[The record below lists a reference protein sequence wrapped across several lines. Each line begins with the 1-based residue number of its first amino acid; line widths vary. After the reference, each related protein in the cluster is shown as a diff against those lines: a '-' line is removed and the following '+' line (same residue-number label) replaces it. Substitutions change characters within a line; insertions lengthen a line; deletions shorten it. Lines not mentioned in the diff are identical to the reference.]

1 MTPRRTKDFTLASR
15 LWPSLM
21 ALPYVLAHCHK
32 ERRTPDRGGRA
43 HTVSLRTAPAMRG
56 GRAQPAGNAHGGG
69 GGGPRILRTRGRPSQ
84 PAGLEGAGRAWLLQ
98 AAGPRVSPSSPPVL
112 SREMLLLALGG
123 PRAAGLRLGGQRT
136 ASWARAALRGPGA
149 AVTRAASRSSSAGPR
164 GAAPLL
170 RRPVPA
176 QIPVC
181 WERCVRCLHTQL
193 EKSEDGRLIYT
204 GNLARTVFGVKCFSY
219 STSLISLAFLPYIFA
234 QNNIIFG
241 SLPLQILFYGIIGS
255 FTVITPVLLHFIT
268 KGYVVRLYH
277 EATTDTYKA
286 ITYNV
291 VLSETSTVFHQN
303 DVKIPD
309 STHVFTTFYAKTKS
323 LLVNP
328 VLFANPEDY
337 NHLMGYDKPFTFDM
351 EEAGEKKQLQDE
363 K

>member
-1 MTPRRTKDFTLASR
+1 MAICWSRQRGSGRSQPTRNARAWAGCRRAVHSAHAQAAS
-15 LWPSLM
+15 
-21 ALPYVLAHCHK
+21 A
-32 ERRTPDRGGRA
+32 TRG
-43 HTVSLRTAPAMRG
+43 
-56 GRAQPAGNAHGGG
+56 PAGGG
-69 GGGPRILRTRGRPSQ
+69 
-84 PAGLEGAGRAWLLQ
+84 E
-98 AAGPRVSPSSPPVL
+98 
-112 SREMLLLALGG
+112 
-123 PRAAGLRLGGQRT
+123 RAARLC
-136 ASWARAALRGPGA
+136 RGP
-149 AVTRAASRSSSAGPR
+149 
-164 GAAPLL
+164 
-170 RRPVPA
+170 
-176 QIPVC
+176 IPVC

-255 FTVITPVLLHFIT
+255 FTVITPALLHFLT
-268 KGYVVRLYH
+268 KGYVIRLYH

-291 VLSETSTVFHQN
+291 VLLETSTVFHQN
-303 DVKIPD
+303 DVKIPN

-328 VLFANPEDY
+328 ALFPNPEDY
-337 NHLMGYDKPFTFDM
+337 NHLMGYDKPFTFDV
-351 EEAGEKKQLQDE
+351 EEASEKKQLKEE

>member
-1 MTPRRTKDFTLASR
+1 
-15 LWPSLM
+15 M
-21 ALPYVLAHCHK
+21 ALPSVLAHCHADRQTSGRASRGQGVCGFRDQGAGVPSS
-32 ERRTPDRGGRA
+32 ELRPLGTRTWRGRLQAGHLFRARAATNRARRASRGRGVRGLVQAGVLPRCPPPCLTRGMLRLAAGGR
-43 HTVSLRTAPAMRG
+43 
-56 GRAQPAGNAHGGG
+56 
-69 GGGPRILRTRGRPSQ
+69 
-84 PAGLEGAGRAWLLQ
+84 W
-98 AAGPRVSPSSPPVL
+98 
-112 SREMLLLALGG
+112 
-123 PRAAGLRLGGQRT
+123 AAGLRLGGKR
-136 ASWARAALRGPGA
+136 AVPWAVTALRGPRA
-149 AVTRAASRSSSAGPR
+149 AVSPATFCSGSSGPVGGGSAGLR

-170 RRPVPA
+170 PRLVRT

-181 WERCVRCLHTQL
+181 WEGCVRCLRTQV

-241 SLPLQILFYGIIGS
+241 SLPLQILFYGVIGS
-255 FTVITPVLLHFIT
+255 FTLITPALLHFIT
-268 KGYVVRLYH
+268 KGYVIRLYH

-303 DVKIPD
+303 DVKIPN

-328 VLFANPEDY
+328 GLFPNPEDY
-337 NHLMGYDKPFTFDM
+337 DHLMGYDKPFTFEM
-351 EEAGEKKQLQDE
+351 EETSDKKQVKDE

>member
-1 MTPRRTKDFTLASR
+1 MKDFNPGFQALSSAHGS
-15 LWPSLM
+15 PSPLSFHILLKSAKVWESKAAPRM
-21 ALPYVLAHCHK
+21 VVGRSLQ
-32 ERRTPDRGGRA
+32 PDSGGRRSELSPQGTRVA
-43 HTVSLRTAPAMRG
+43 KRRST
-56 GRAQPAGNAHGGG
+56 
-69 GGGPRILRTRGRPSQ
+69 GPRPRE
-84 PAGLEGAGRAWLLQ
+84 PARDPGVYSTHESRNIRWKVVIFWA
-98 AAGPRVSPSSPPVL
+98 VL
-112 SREMLLLALGG
+112 SNL
-123 PRAAGLRLGGQRT
+123 
-136 ASWARAALRGPGA
+136 
-149 AVTRAASRSSSAGPR
+149 
-164 GAAPLL
+164 
-170 RRPVPA
+170 
-176 QIPVC
+176 QIPLC
-181 WERCVRCLHTQL
+181 WERCVQCLHTQL

-219 STSLISLAFLPYIFA
+219 STSVISLAFLPYIFA

-255 FTVITPVLLHFIT
+255 FTVITPALLHFVT
-268 KGYVVRLYH
+268 KGYVIRLYH

-328 VLFANPEDY
+328 VLFPNPEDY
-337 NHLMGYDKPFTFDM
+337 NHLMGYDKPFTFEM
-351 EEAGEKKQLQDE
+351 EEDSEKKQVKDE

>member
-1 MTPRRTKDFTLASR
+1 
-15 LWPSLM
+15 
-21 ALPYVLAHCHK
+21 
-32 ERRTPDRGGRA
+32 
-43 HTVSLRTAPAMRG
+43 
-56 GRAQPAGNAHGGG
+56 
-69 GGGPRILRTRGRPSQ
+69 
-84 PAGLEGAGRAWLLQ
+84 
-98 AAGPRVSPSSPPVL
+98 
-112 SREMLLLALGG
+112 MLLLALGG

-149 AVTRAASRSSSAGPR
+149 AVTRAASRSSSAGPVGGGSAGPR